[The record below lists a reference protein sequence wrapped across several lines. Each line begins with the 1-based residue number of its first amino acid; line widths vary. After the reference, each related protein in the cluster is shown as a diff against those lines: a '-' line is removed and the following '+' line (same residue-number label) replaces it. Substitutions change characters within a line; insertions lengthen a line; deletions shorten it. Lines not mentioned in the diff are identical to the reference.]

1 MQSSVK
7 KARETVAS
15 VDVAAPPTP
24 TSIPAADVGPS
35 SPEQKV
41 GRPSSSSQPEVI
53 MEEKTDET
61 NAKAG
66 KALATP
72 STYGKKSPLLSK

>member
-41 GRPSSSSQPEVI
+41 GTMSLLSHPEVM
-53 MEEKTDET
+53 MEEKTDDT
-61 NAKAG
+61 KAKAG
-66 KALATP
+66 KALTTP
-72 STYGKKSPLLSK
+72 SPAGKKSLLLTK